1 MSKCSLV
8 QEKLTVTGPRNE
20 IDSLMAYLNNEL
32 QNIHV
37 VKSSPHFPFWKSIE
51 DLYLVVNGEE
61 LSEVVKKIRRRLGSG
76 SIYRGWIDFSQTSYP
91 MCAANVT

>member
-1 MSKCSLV
+1 MSRCSV
-8 QEKLTVTGPRNE
+8 IHEKLTVTGPRNE
-20 IDSLMAYLNNEL
+20 INSLMVYLNNES
-32 QNIHV
+32 QGIHV
-37 VKSSPHFPFWKSIE
+37 IKNSPHFPFWKSIE

-91 MCAANVT
+91 MSAANAT